1 MSIGPLTGTDTFKTW
16 FDRTVSLITN
26 VNGITVFDVKGS
38 TGVNVSVAGGVA
50 SVSNTGILSVTGGS
64 TGISVTT
71 SSGVSTVF
79 NTGVWSVNGS
89 TGNVNV
95 TISGGGPGGDYVSSF
110 NGVTGGVTG
119 VVGILAGTG
128 IGVGS
133 NQVNVTVSNRGVLS
147 LNGLTGAVD
156 AVSSFNG
163 STGSVQGV
171 NSFNGLTG
179 TVQGVGSIN
188 GLTGGLTLFGGTGMS
203 VLSGGKGITLV
214 NTGVLSFNGLVG
226 AVSGVTTSAA
236 NTFTALQTFSA
247 GLSASGGT
255 FGFIS
260 APGIVSTSSPNTF
273 TALQTFSAGLSAS
286 GGTFG
291 FISAPG
297 IVSTSSPNTFTAL
310 QTFSAGLSAAG
321 GTFGFISAPNIVNFI
336 NGLTGGITLTAG
348 SNITLTP
355 SGNTIMITSA
365 SGGSGI
371 TWSVVTA
378 NRGLTA
384 NTGTFAAPS
393 SGILGLTLPTS
404 GSDIG
409 SSIRVSGVSG
419 GWRIGQGAGQQV
431 FFGNLNTTLGTGG
444 YLESTD
450 PKDTVELVC
459 WNSDTRWNIISSIG
473 NIGVV

>member
-95 TISGGGPGGDYVSSF
+95 NTNGGGPGGDYVSSF
-110 NGVTGGVTG
+110 NGVTGAVTG
-119 VVGILAGTG
+119 VVGISAGTG

-236 NTFTALQTFSA
+236 NIFTALQTFSA

-297 IVSTSSPNTFTAL
+297 IVRSVNSITPNSNGDVTITV
-310 QTFSAGLSAAG
+310 SG
-321 GTFGFISAPNIVNFI
+321 G
-336 NGLTGGITLTAG
+336 
-348 SNITLTP
+348 
-355 SGNTIMITSA
+355 
-365 SGGSGI
+365 GGSGI

-419 GWRIGQGAGQQV
+419 GWRIGQGTGQQV
-431 FFGNLNTTLGTGG
+431 FFGNLNTTLGAGG

-459 WNSDTRWNIISSIG
+459 WDPDTRWNVISSIG
-473 NIGVV
+473 NIDIV